1 MILTILQ
8 AAMTSASNAANQ
20 PPFFTENK
28 DFFMI
33 LIGCITVGWVTW
45 QYFNWKKHDCD
56 EKVLAAGKV
65 SQHENEIT
73 KAKRKADL
81 QDKILEYKKI
91 KAEAEKSEN
100 CTQNPEENS
109 TKYVAVI
116 DDCIN
121 TLDSYLNELK

>member
-20 PPFFTENK
+20 PCFFTENK
-28 DFFMI
+28 EFFII
-33 LIGCITVGWVTW
+33 LIGCITVGWVTRE
-45 QYFNWKKHDCD
+45 YFNWKKHDCD
-56 EKVLAAGKV
+56 QKVSAAEKV

-91 KAEAEKSEN
+91 KAEAEKGEGCILRPKKDSKE
-100 CTQNPEENS
+100 
-109 TKYVAVI
+109 YVTVI

-121 TLDSYLNELK
+121 TLENYLNELK